1 MPISIQDN
9 IKKINE
15 YFTNNLFLKYIF
27 SNIFIL
33 ALLLIIFNVLI
44 FYYNLQYEEE
54 INLVKI
60 SIWSFLFT
68 TLLLVLHN
76 KTIKLHYL
84 EQTKKESSEE
94 FKNMMENNTN
104 NLIEK
109 NINGKNE
116 IETDIIKFLD
126 R

>member
-9 IKKINE
+9 IKKVNE
-15 YFTNNLFLKYIF
+15 YFTKNLFLKYIF
-27 SNIFIL
+27 SNIIIL
-33 ALLLIIFNVLI
+33 SLLIITFNIII
-44 FYYNLQYEEE
+44 FYYNLTYEEE
-54 INLVKI
+54 INLIKI

-68 TLLLVLHN
+68 TIILLLHN
-76 KTIKLHYL
+76 KNIKLHYL
-84 EQTKKESSEE
+84 EQTKQEGSEE
-94 FKNMMENNTN
+94 FKTMMENNTN

-116 IETDIIKFLD
+116 IESDIIKFLD